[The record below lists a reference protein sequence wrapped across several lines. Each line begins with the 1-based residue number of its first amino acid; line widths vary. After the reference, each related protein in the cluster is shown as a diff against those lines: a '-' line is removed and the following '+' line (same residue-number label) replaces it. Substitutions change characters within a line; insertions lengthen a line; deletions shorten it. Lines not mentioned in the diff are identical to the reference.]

1 MIPDGIANT
10 WGIGNLEVLWKVV
23 ETIIDTRIKAVV
35 IFHDVLHGL
44 FSNRVTGM
52 AIMDLNTAQEFVII
66 DQDPLL
72 MVLIDIREAYDTLYR
87 IIILQTLEGYGS
99 GPKMQGLFE

>member
-1 MIPDGIANT
+1 
-10 WGIGNLEVLWKVV
+10 
-23 ETIIDTRIKAVV
+23 
-35 IFHDVLHGL
+35 
-44 FSNRVTGM
+44 M